1 MLNGGGISI
10 KSSRQSP
17 NIYVAIN
24 SFWEDLDFNLPSS
37 GRDKMWYKA
46 IDTAA
51 KSGFYSFG
59 SEERVETSV
68 ITVAARSIVVL
79 IDK

>member
-1 MLNGGGISI
+1 MLNGYSGGM
-10 KSSRQSP
+10 KSSRKYN

-24 SFWEDLDFNLPSS
+24 AFWEELDFNLPSS
-37 GRDKMWYKA
+37 GNDKMWYKA
-46 IDTAA
+46 IDTSS